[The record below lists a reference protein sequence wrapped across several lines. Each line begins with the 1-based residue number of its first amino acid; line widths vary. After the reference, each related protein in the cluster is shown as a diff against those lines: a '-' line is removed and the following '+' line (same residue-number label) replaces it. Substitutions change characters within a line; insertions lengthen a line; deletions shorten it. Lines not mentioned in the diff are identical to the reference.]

1 MPTIVV
7 LEGDETGQELLEEAL
22 RVLDPEV
29 TGLDVTFDR
38 HDLSLENRR
47 ATENEVVLEA
57 AAAIRE
63 HGLGLKAATVTPE
76 GVDDVGSPNRI
87 LREEIGG
94 RVIVRTGRR
103 IPGVIPHGGVHAPIS
118 VVRMAVGDAYGAK
131 EWREG
136 EGADEVAF
144 RTERIERR
152 ICRGVAEFAFQLA
165 ERTGAKVFG
174 GPKYTVSPVYEGML
188 KEEMDAAAE
197 RHSDV
202 PYEPQL
208 IDATFALL
216 IATAGDPLVI
226 PSLNRDGDIL
236 SDLVLPLFGSIAG
249 AESLLVAF
257 ADDDPT
263 QVTAVM
269 AEAAHGT
276 APALLGKNVAN
287 PLAMILAGAA
297 VLGYADGAE
306 AGLARDSRSVAG
318 GDRGRRPHRRPRRP
332 RRDDRVHRRGDP
344 ADEVEARG
352 LVDAL
357 TRGGFLP
364 DQDAEARVGPGGRRT
379 RRRGRGRTASR
390 RSERAPPAPR
400 RESSSSGTDAS
411 TSSRRTSPR
420 CTGRAP
426 RAGCRRRGGRSD
438 SRHRPSARGGAGRA
452 GGSSRARRASGAC
465 GRRRPDAVA
474 SGRAPPRSAARA

>member
-1 MPTIVV
+1 MAQTTIAV

-22 RVLDPEV
+22 RVLAPDVIGLEV
-29 TGLDVTFDR
+29 EFAR
-38 HDLSLENRR
+38 FDLSLDSRR
-47 ATENEVVLEA
+47 TTQNKVVYEA

-63 HGLGLKAATVTPE
+63 HRLGLKAATVTPE
-76 GVDDVGSPNRI
+76 GSDDVGSPNRI

-136 EGADEVAF
+136 EGMNEVAF

-152 ICRGVAEFAFQLA
+152 ICQGVAEFAFQLA

-188 KEEMDAAAE
+188 KEEMDAAAG
-197 RHSDV
+197 RHPEV

-257 ADDDPT
+257 GDDDPT
-263 QVTAVM
+263 QVSAVM

-276 APALLGKNVAN
+276 APALQGKNVAN

-297 VLGYADGAE
+297 VLAYAGE
-306 AGLARDSRSVAG
+306 AGEQASRAIREAALEAVAEGIRTADLG
-318 GDRGRRPHRRPRRP
+318 GSAGTMEFT
-332 RRDDRVHRRGDP
+332 
-344 ADEVEARG
+344 DEVI
-352 LVDAL
+352 
-357 TRGGFLP
+357 
-364 DQDAEARVGPGGRRT
+364 RRT
-379 RRRGRGRTASR
+379 KSKL
-390 RSERAPPAPR
+390 EVW
-400 RESSSSGTDAS
+400 S
-411 TSSRRTSPR
+411 TL
-420 CTGRAP
+420 
-426 RAGCRRRGGRSD
+426 
-438 SRHRPSARGGAGRA
+438 
-452 GGSSRARRASGAC
+452 
-465 GRRRPDAVA
+465 
-474 SGRAPPRSAARA
+474 